1 MIKLMKSLLI
11 LAVVFLSLSSCT
23 KDDVSQTP
31 GPQTTACGFVQ
42 VLTNEV
48 ISGVQFQKGKYQINV
63 FNITCGEVM
72 GDMGLFSQFLQ
83 LGDNDPLP
91 APWIHLKD
99 AVGAPKF
106 VKGPGVGF
114 RVEKVYEKNTKNI
127 K

>member
-1 MIKLMKSLLI
+1 MNHSMINKALLQSSLLFFI
-11 LAVVFLSLSSCT
+11 AFSSNGQGP
-23 KDDVSQTP
+23 KTP
-31 GPQTTACGFVQ
+31 PCGIAEVK
-42 VLTNEV
+42 TNKV
-48 ISGVQFQKGKYQINV
+48 IAGVKFPKGKYKINV
-63 FNITCGEVM
+63 IGIACEEVM

-114 RVEKVYEKNTKNI
+114 RVEKVYEKNTKSI

>member
-1 MIKLMKSLLI
+1 
-11 LAVVFLSLSSCT
+11 
-23 KDDVSQTP
+23 
-31 GPQTTACGFVQ
+31 
-42 VLTNEV
+42 
-48 ISGVQFQKGKYQINV
+48 
-63 FNITCGEVM
+63 M

-114 RVEKVYEKNTKNI
+114 RVEKLYEKNTKNI